1 MSATETSA
9 CPLCGTL
16 IGSSCSLSQM
26 DGRTRICH
34 WCASIETRHVRVDGA
49 DGPRRCLHY
58 DESAGIVL
66 LAENEVA
73 YEVLFS
79 SSVAD
84 PDWCRHYVHE
94 TNDRI
99 GRGPST
105 VNTIV
110 MSALA
115 A

>member
-1 MSATETSA
+1 MAS
-9 CPLCGTL
+9 CPLCGTVL
-16 IGSSCSLSQM
+16 GVSCSLSRM
-26 DGRTRICH
+26 DERTRICH
-34 WCASIETRHVRVDGA
+34 GCAYVEDRDVFVCGSVC
-49 DGPRRCLHY
+49 PRRCLYY
-58 DESAGIVL
+58 DESPGIVL
-66 LAENEVA
+66 LTENETV
-73 YEVLFS
+73 YEALFS
-79 SSVAD
+79 SPAAE

-105 VNTIV
+105 VTTIL